1 MFTRGTGRKKSQTQ
15 SQLKPCSM
23 SLILLVAQY
32 SILTDTCE
40 IPCYGK
46 EWRLPSD
53 GDVIC
58 NTKTEATKTQP
69 CERLR
74 DRSGACSN
82 FFKVTKPRM
91 ENLHKANIQ
100 IQFAAYFIINFFS
113 KLLFSVF
120 RVPNRF
126 SLFRKCV

>member
-1 MFTRGTGRKKSQTQ
+1 MRDE
-15 SQLKPCSM
+15 PN
-23 SLILLVAQY
+23 LISGPIKYLNGHMPSTLR
-32 SILTDTCE
+32 
-40 IPCYGK
+40 GK

-69 CERLR
+69 CERLCVAN
-74 DRSGACSN
+74 GACSN

-100 IQFAAYFIINFFS
+100 IQFAAYFIINFF
-113 KLLFSVF
+113 FEVII
-120 RVPNRF
+120 
-126 SLFRKCV
+126 